1 MTDLKIHSR
10 FTGQKLWV
18 KLTTSIFQKS
28 QIQCEVETFISDIS
42 LTGEFGL

>member
-1 MTDLKIHSR
+1 MTDLKIRSR